1 MKVEIA
7 IPCYNEEA
15 TVAKVIKDF
24 SKAAPEADIV
34 VYNNNSTDETVKC
47 AKGAGAHVV
56 NVSAQGKGHVIREIF
71 DTSSADIIVLVD
83 GDDTYEAAD
92 VHNLI
97 EPLVSEGAD
106 MTVGT
111 RLHYNQSEFRKFHH
125 FGNRIIT
132 WMFNLIFRT
141 RYNDILTGYR
151 AFSRRFIQKVPLISD
166 GFEVETELMVQVLE
180 KGIHVKEVPI
190 HFRNRPEGSH
200 SKLNT
205 IADGK
210 RILLAMIMMLRDHR
224 PLFTFSVSGMIIS
237 FIGAIL
243 WIIGVLRYTEGA
255 IFSFLRSGGAL
266 LIVCG
271 IGFFLVGLIL
281 NTINVRMRELFSL
294 LRRK

>member
-1 MKVEIA
+1 MKIEIA

-15 TVAKVIKDF
+15 TIEKVVKDF
-24 SKAAPEADIV
+24 SKALPEADIV
-34 VYNNNSTDETVKC
+34 VYNNNSSDDTVTL
-47 AKGAGAHVV
+47 AKVAGAHVI

-71 DTSSADIIVLVD
+71 DTSTADIIVLVD
-83 GDDTYEAAD
+83 GDDTYEAGD

-97 EPLVSEGAD
+97 EPLINEGAD

-111 RLHYNQSEFRKFHH
+111 RLHYNPSEFRKFHH

-132 WMFNLIFRT
+132 KMFNLIFGT
-141 RYNDILTGYR
+141 RYKDILTGYR

-190 HFRNRPEGSH
+190 HFRHRPKGSM

-224 PLFTFSVSGMIIS
+224 PLFTFSISGMITAV
-237 FIGAIL
+237 IGTVL
-243 WIIGVLRYTEGA
+243 WISGFLRYTEGA
-255 IFSFLRSGGAL
+255 VFSFLRSTGAL
-266 LIVCG
+266 LIICG
-271 IGFFLVGLIL
+271 IGLFLVGLIL